1 MDILKKINWKQPKY
15 MIPLI
20 IYFPLLFVGYFVIDL
35 FHTEKA
41 DIPDKSL
48 ATTEYLNPELPDAKM
63 KGDGIGNKMESM
75 ARSYGQIDDRED
87 DNYEMMFKVVLVG
100 DSFVG
105 KTNIMSKYLKNEFH
119 EDSKATVGVEFGSR
133 QFNIEGHVVKAQ
145 IWDTAGQERYKAIT
159 SAYYKG
165 AKGAFI
171 VYDITRKESFENVTK
186 WAEQLKS
193 TADKNLTIIIVGN
206 KTDLEDQRQV
216 TSEEGQNKANS
227 LESAFIETSAASGSN
242 LDKAFEMM
250 INEVYQ
256 KCHEEMLA
264 EGDVEIEGGEDI
276 NLSKKPENTK
286 KACC

>member
-1 MDILKKINWKQPKY
+1 M
-15 MIPLI
+15 
-20 IYFPLLFVGYFVIDL
+20 
-35 FHTEKA
+35 
-41 DIPDKSL
+41 
-48 ATTEYLNPELPDAKM
+48 
-63 KGDGIGNKMESM
+63 
-75 ARSYGQIDDRED
+75 ED

-171 VYDITRKESFENVTK
+171 VYDITRKESFENVSK

-250 INEVYQ
+250 INEVYK

-276 NLSKKPENTK
+276 NLAKKPENTK